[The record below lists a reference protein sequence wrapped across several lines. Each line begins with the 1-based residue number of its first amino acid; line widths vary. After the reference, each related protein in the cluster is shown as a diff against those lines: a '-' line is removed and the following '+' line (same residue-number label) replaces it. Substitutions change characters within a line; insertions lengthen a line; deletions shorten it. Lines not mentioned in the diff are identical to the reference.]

1 MLEFGDE
8 EKIEYIVKAINSDIY
23 NICLSAYGSKV
34 VQRIFEILNLDHRAV
49 TSTTILDKSNLE
61 LDKLIKD
68 QNGNHV
74 VQKIIEK
81 GFADNMGKL
90 KDE

>member
-1 MLEFGDE
+1 
-8 EKIEYIVKAINSDIY
+8 
-23 NICLSAYGSKV
+23 
-34 VQRIFEILNLDHRAV
+34 
-49 TSTTILDKSNLE
+49 LE

-90 KDE
+90 KDEYPQTNQALFNNVISKIGRLLEKIRATV